1 VTPPSYIA
9 WHGASLADHKAKRDR
24 AIKSG
29 HRFASLSIYGD
40 PSEPVYAA
48 VMIKRSP
55 SPDQHDFPSIP
66 AGQFQARFDEETGK
80 GRGPVIISATGSGDD
95 ARFAAVF
102 EPQKPIALTR
112 TALDADALKGMNRKA
127 KAEGLILHWAALY
140 GEEDDPRYAAIWL
153 PNHAKVTWN
162 ADGIQDTAAQC
173 RQRFDAQTSGWA
185 RPSFV
190 TPGDGGHHLSVF
202 SDDRIG
208 EWSFFAGLSPQG
220 YQQKFDDLTDAKKGF
235 YPLVVQASGEGDD
248 ARFDGIFVKSE
259 ARAARHWHATGPQA
273 DAGIDGVVK
282 QIMQGSPMRQAAL
295 AIVHRSRL
303 VYARGYTW
311 AEDGWPV
318 TEPTT
323 HFRIA
328 SCSKTVMALAIA
340 QLLEEKKL
348 SLDDSLQDVLHLRQ
362 PGGDAP
368 NDGRFAA
375 IKIRHLLE
383 HTSGIDPA
391 ADESD
396 VAIVEASG
404 AHLPATMAQTDAYI
418 PTRTLFHDPGLIK
431 QYNNTGYYLLGRV
444 LTKRRGTPDAL
455 TALKEHLFK
464 PLGITRIRHGR
475 SLLADQ
481 PHDEARYR
489 LSLVDGDD
497 SAKGLDIATG
507 QSVMT
512 AGRPLVPLDYGTARL
527 ERLEGSGGLSAAV
540 PDLARIVAVWIGAR
554 KDTALKRSTVTMMLD
569 EGIASAQKHHGEDDD
584 RPGYGLDGAAKLSD
598 GSYYGQK
605 GGSLATSGAGLQF
618 NGDWGFCV
626 CWAGKST
633 VEIDGQGW
641 YPDFS
646 PVMSIATS
654 QHWGTTDLFAHYG
667 LK

>member
-9 WHGASLADHKAKRDR
+9 WHGASLASHKTKRDH
-24 AIKSG
+24 AIASG
-29 HRFASLSIYGD
+29 HSFASLSIYGD

-48 VMIKRSP
+48 VMIKRAKAP
-55 SPDQHDFPSIP
+55 GQHDFPSIP
-66 AGQFQARFDEETGK
+66 AAQFQARFDEETGK

-95 ARFAAVF
+95 VSFAAVF

-112 TALDADALKGMNRKA
+112 TGLDAKALGDMNRKA
-127 KAEGLILHWAALY
+127 KADGLILHWAALY
-140 GEEDDPRYAAIWL
+140 GDDDDPRYAGVWL

-162 ADGIQDTAAQC
+162 ADGVQDTSAQYQ
-173 RQRFDAQTSGWA
+173 RRFDAQKSGWA
-185 RPSFV
+185 RPSFI
-190 TPGDGGHHLSVF
+190 TPGDGGRHLGVF

-208 EWSFFAGLSPQG
+208 AWAAFDGLSPHD
-220 YQQKFDDLTDAKKGF
+220 YQKKFDELTDAKKGY
-235 YPLVVQASGEGDD
+235 YPLIVQASGEGDD

-259 ARAARHWHATGPQA
+259 ARVARQWHATGPKA

-282 QIMQGSPMRQAAL
+282 QIMQGSPIRQAAL
-295 AIVHRSRL
+295 AIVHKSRL

-318 TEPTT
+318 TEPAT

-328 SCSKTVMALAIA
+328 SCSKTVMALAIG

-348 SLDDSLQDVLHLRQ
+348 SLDDKLQDVLHLRQ

-375 IKIRHLLE
+375 IRIRHLLE

-396 VAIVEASG
+396 VDIVEASG
-404 AHLPATMAQTDAYI
+404 AHLPATMAQTDAFI

-431 QYNNTGYYLLGRV
+431 EYNNTGYYLLGRV
-444 LTKRRGTPDAL
+444 LAKKRGTSDAL
-455 TALKEHLFK
+455 TALKAHLFE

-481 PHDEARYR
+481 AADEARYR
-489 LSLVDGDD
+489 TSLVDGDD
-497 SAKGLDIATG
+497 ATKGLDIAVG

-512 AGRPLVPLDYGTARL
+512 AARPIVPVDYGTTHL

-554 KDTALKRSTVTMMLD
+554 KDTALKRSTVTMLLD
-569 EGIASAQKHHGEDDD
+569 EGIKSAQKHQGEDDD
-584 RPGYGLDGAAKLSD
+584 RPGYGLDGSAKLAD

-626 CWAGKST
+626 CWAGKSS
-633 VEIDGQGW
+633 VKIDGQGW
-641 YPDFS
+641 YPDFAA
-646 PVMSIATS
+646 VMSIAAAKD
-654 QHWGTTDLFAHYG
+654 WGTTDLFAHYG

>member
-1 VTPPSYIA
+1 MTPPSYIA

-48 VMIKRSP
+48 VMIERSP
-55 SPDQHDFPSIP
+55 APDQHDFPSIP

-80 GRGPVIISATGSGDD
+80 GRGPVIISATGSGND

-112 TALDADALKGMNRKA
+112 TGLDSDGLKGMNRKA
-127 KAEGLILHWAALY
+127 KADGLILHWAALY
-140 GEEDDPRYAAIWL
+140 GDEDDPRYAAIWV

-173 RQRFDAQTSGWA
+173 QHRFDAQTSGWA

-190 TPGDGGHHLSVF
+190 TPGDGGRHLSVF

-208 EWSFFAGLSPQG
+208 EWSFFAGLSPDG
-220 YQQKFDDLTDAKKGF
+220 YQKKFDDLTDAKKGF

-248 ARFDGIFVKSE
+248 ARFDGIFVKAE
-259 ARAARHWHATGPQA
+259 KRVARKWHATGPEA
-273 DAGIDGVVK
+273 DTAIDGVVK
-282 QIMQGSPMRQAAL
+282 QIMQGSPMRQA
-295 AIVHRSRL
+295 
-303 VYARGYTW
+303 
-311 AEDGWPV
+311 
-318 TEPTT
+318 
-323 HFRIA
+323 
-328 SCSKTVMALAIA
+328 ALAIA

-362 PGGDAP
+362 PGGD
-368 NDGRFAA
+368 GRFAA

-391 ADESD
+391 AGESD
-396 VAIVEASG
+396 VDIVEASG

-431 QYNNTGYYLLGRV
+431 EYNNTGYYLLGRV
-444 LTKRRGTPDAL
+444 LTKKRGTPDAL
-455 TALKEHLFK
+455 TALKAHLFK

-497 SAKGLDIATG
+497 AAKGLDIAAG
-507 QSVMT
+507 HSVMT
-512 AGRPLVPLDYGTARL
+512 AGQPMVPLDYGTTHL

-633 VEIDGQGW
+633 VKIDGQGW

-646 PVMSIATS
+646 PVMSIATAK
-654 QHWGTTDLFAHYG
+654 HWGTTDLFAHYG